1 MKKGI
6 DVSHHQGKI
15 DWEKVKQSGV
25 EFAIIR
31 AGFGNVISQKDTYFD
46 VNMENA
52 LNAGIPV
59 GAYWFSYAVDT
70 KDALKEAEVCHSVLK
85 KWKDKLSYPV
95 FFDFEYDSEEYNSE
109 ITYNRQGRTDIIR
122 AFCEAMKG
130 YGYSVGYY
138 TNRDYIQNRIDKT
151 RLPYDLWLADYSGS
165 PDYACAIQQTSSTG
179 KVNGISGNVDMN
191 TCFAEYEE
199 EETETTEAAT
209 PAPSPAPAPAV
220 YYRVRTQAHGWLP
233 EVKGLTD
240 YAGYQDSPITDIAIR
255 VTEGTVKYRVHV
267 LGGGWLPYVTGC
279 NIQDSR
285 NGYAGSGK
293 AIDAVEVYYSTPK
306 GKTVRKAKYRVS
318 PVGGNYYP
326 WQYDNE
332 TTGSQDG
339 YAGSYGRKIGKL
351 QITLE

>member
-15 DWEKVKQSGV
+15 DWGKVKGSGV

-52 LNAGIPV
+52 LKAGIPV
-59 GAYWFSYAVDT
+59 GAYWFSYAVDA

-138 TNRDYIQNRIDKT
+138 TNKDYIVNRIDKAQ
-151 RLPYDLWLADYSGS
+151 LPYDLWLADYTGE
-165 PDYACAIQQTSSTG
+165 PDYPCAIQQTSSTG
-179 KVNGISGNVDMN
+179 SVPGISGNVD
-191 TCFAEYEE
+191 TCTAYKEYG
-199 EETETTEAAT
+199 A
-209 PAPSPAPAPAV
+209 APSPAPSAFKPGDKVKVLNNQLYGGGKFTVYYDTYDVIQVSGDRVVIGIGSIITAAVNEKNLAKVSGVPAAPALK
-220 YYRVRTQAHGWLP
+220 AGDK
-233 EVKGLTD
+233 VK
-240 YAGYQDSPITDIAIR
+240 
-255 VTEGTVKYRVHV
+255 V
-267 LGGGWLPYVTGC
+267 LKNRLYDGGEFT
-279 NIQDSR
+279 
-285 NGYAGSGK
+285 
-293 AIDAVEVYYSTPK
+293 VYYSSYD
-306 GKTVRKAKYRVS
+306 VIQVS
-318 PVGGNYYP
+318 GDRAVIGVGDIVTAAVNVK
-326 WQYDNE
+326 D
-332 TTGSQDG
+332 
-339 YAGSYGRKIGKL
+339 L
-351 QITLE
+351 QKV